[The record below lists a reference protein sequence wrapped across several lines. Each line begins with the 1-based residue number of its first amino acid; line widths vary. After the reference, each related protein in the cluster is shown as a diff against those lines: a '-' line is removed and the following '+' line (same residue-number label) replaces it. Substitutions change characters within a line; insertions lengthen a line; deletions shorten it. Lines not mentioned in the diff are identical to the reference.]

1 MPNLNI
7 AVLGPKGYAKNIG
20 KSGTESD
27 ITFINLK
34 KGEDTVTIIEPSR
47 YPERLAPL
55 YYAVAMSD
63 AALLVIDEIT
73 PTLGEMV
80 IMLDVMGIRSGVIVL
95 RNYLDKSQIAPLIR
109 GTVLEEYAFVE
120 DDPIL
125 LRERFLAMAAEIT
138 YPDPTPDTGFVMI
151 DHAFNVKG
159 IGTVVLGSVEK
170 GTIHQHDTVTVL
182 PGEMTCQIRSI
193 QKHDEDAKE
202 AYQTDRVGLALK
214 NISADDLERGM
225 VMTTDSSIQVTQEI
239 SGTAQIVRFWP
250 EPLREGLVVHIGLW
264 TQFVTGR
271 ITAVENEAD
280 WHTCSVTIELEKEIA
295 YLPGE
300 RAVIHYLDGGK
311 LRIAGSVLLN

>member
-63 AALLVIDEIT
+63 SALLVIDEIT

-109 GTVLEEYAFVE
+109 GTVLEEYEYVE
-120 DDPIL
+120 DDPIV

-138 YPDPTPDTGFVMI
+138 YPDPVPATGFVMI

-214 NISADDLERGM
+214 NISAEDLERGM
-225 VMTTDSSIQVTQEI
+225 VMTTDMSIQVTQEI
-239 SGTAQIVRFWP
+239 SGTAQVVRFWP

-264 TQFVTGR
+264 TQYVNGR
-271 ITAVENEAD
+271 ITVVENDSD